1 MPKLDVNINQ
11 HHYTLAC
18 DEGEQE
24 HVMQLAAEVQ
34 MRAEQV
40 VKSMPRANEAT
51 TLVMTA
57 LMLADELYEA
67 RQEAGA
73 LHERIRM
80 MEISEGAHGV
90 AAPTAAPAYDMPV
103 ISREE
108 AQQSL
113 ALALDE
119 VATHVE
125 RMTQKLEKDLPFV

>member
-1 MPKLDVNINQ
+1 MPKIEVVIN
-11 HHYTLAC
+11 HHQYTLAC
-18 DEGEQE
+18 GEGEHE

-34 MRAEQV
+34 MRAEEV
-40 VKSMPRANEAT
+40 AKNMRANEAT

-67 RQEAGA
+67 RQESGA

-80 MEISEGAHGV
+80 LELSEGH
-90 AAPTAAPAYDMPV
+90 PAKPSQQAYAEDVPV

-113 ALALDE
+113 AFALDE
-119 VATHVE
+119 VAEHVE
-125 RMTQKLEKDLPFV
+125 RMTKKLESDLSPIL